1 MTVQMV
7 IDRLMSIEDKSKE
20 IVFEDNFVNID
31 YLEYDT
37 VVELNILEDHPWR

>member
-1 MTVQMV
+1 MTVQTV

-20 IVFEDNFVNID
+20 IVVKDNFVNID

-37 VVELNILEDHPWR
+37 VVELNILEDFPRR